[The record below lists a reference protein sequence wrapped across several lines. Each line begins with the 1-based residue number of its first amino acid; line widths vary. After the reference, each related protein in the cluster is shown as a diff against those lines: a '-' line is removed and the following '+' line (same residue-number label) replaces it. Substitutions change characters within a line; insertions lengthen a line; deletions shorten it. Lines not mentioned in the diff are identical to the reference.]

1 MHICKKS
8 FLFTFLTLII
18 SLFLFISCNKNDK
31 NSSSQYKF
39 TGENVMQEALNAAV
53 PSQSEINTDDNI
65 INHEIDLDLTKMS
78 ATMIYST
85 VFDMIIMADEYKG
98 KNIKVKGNFQAF
110 INEQTGDRY
119 FSIVIPDATAC
130 CQQGIEFVWLG
141 DHVFPDDYPASG
153 EEITVVGN
161 YNVYEN
167 ADGITYTYLKVFS
180 LTR

>member
-1 MHICKKS
+1 
-8 FLFTFLTLII
+8 
-18 SLFLFISCNKNDK
+18 
-31 NSSSQYKF
+31 
-39 TGENVMQEALNAAV
+39 MQEALNAAV

-180 LTR
+180 LTH

>member
-8 FLFTFLTLII
+8 FLFTLII
-18 SLFLFISCNKNDK
+18 SLFLFNSCNKNDK

>member
-8 FLFTFLTLII
+8 FLFTLII

-180 LTR
+180 IL